1 MNLNRGIR
9 ANTSE
14 VRNFGKEKII
24 IASTDGRSTSR
35 LSRLRTLDAETFA
48 KLESLLRIAGS
59 IRSVVTSRFF
69 FGISLARGGVLGPL
83 QIACLAA
90 LQRKRTFRAI
100 TEFSVRSPREC
111 LPRSRLLAHYNS

>member
-14 VRNFGKEKII
+14 VRNFGQEKII
-24 IASTDGRSTSR
+24 IASTDGRSASR

-59 IRSVVTSRFF
+59 IRSVVMSRFF

-90 LQRKRTFRAI
+90 LQRKRI
-100 TEFSVRSPREC
+100 SEP
-111 LPRSRLLAHYNS
+111 